1 MAKLGW
7 IGMGDI
13 GTPMVLRLQDAG
25 HQILVWGRNKER
37 LRPALQKGAVEAKS
51 PADVAAICEGVFLC
65 VTDTDAVEQIVFGA
79 DGIAAGNASGKVL
92 VDHSTI
98 HPERSRLMAS
108 RLRAE
113 KGMAWVDAPVTGG
126 SIGAREGTLTILVGG
141 ETSDVERAR
150 PWMSAYGR
158 KITHMG
164 PSGCGQLT
172 KSCNQTIFFTALAIW
187 AETLNYAQRV
197 GLDPAKMVDALEGG
211 YADSPV
217 RRVHVPIMISANF
230 PHHSAKLM
238 LKDSEILNDMARI
251 TNSPMPVSAVVLSLV
266 RRQIEEGHE
275 MTGPMG
281 LIKLYTDKPLTTHE
295 K

>member
-13 GTPMVLRLQDAG
+13 GAPMVVRLQDAG
-25 HQILVWGRNKER
+25 HQIVVWGRNRDR
-37 LRPALQKGAVEAKS
+37 LKPALEKGAVEAHS
-51 PADVAAICEGVFLC
+51 PAEIASVCEAVFLC
-65 VTDTDAVEQIVFGA
+65 VTDTDAVEKVVFGPSGVA
-79 DGIAAGNASGKVL
+79 EGASAGKL
-92 VDHSTI
+92 LIDHSTI
-98 HPERSRLMAS
+98 HPERSRKMAS
-108 RLRAE
+108 RLREE
-113 KGMAWVDAPVTGG
+113 KGMGWVDAPVTGG
-126 SIGAREGTLTILVGG
+126 SIGAREGTLTILIGG
-141 ETSDVERAR
+141 EATEVERCR
-150 PWMSAYGR
+150 PWMCAYGR

-164 PSGCGQLT
+164 PSSFGQLT
-172 KSCNQTIFFTALAIW
+172 KSCNQAVFFTTLAIW
-187 AETLNYAQRV
+187 AETLNYAKRV

-251 TNSPMPVSAVVLSLV
+251 TNSPMPVSATVLSLIQ
-266 RRQIEEGHE
+266 RQIDEGHE

-281 LIKLYTDKPLTTHE
+281 LIKLYSDKPLTGKE